1 MQLDPLALER
11 AHALV
16 DAHLTGPV
24 AAAPYVSHVEF
35 DPELRRWY
43 VRFTCDGRDAT
54 TIYFDLHERTLRYE
68 VYFLPIPA
76 TPTIALYEF
85 LLRRNHSMYGARF
98 SLGSEGDIYLV
109 GRVALEH
116 LDAGEL
122 DRIIGVLYELT
133 ERWFQPV
140 VALAYPRAT
149 PAGAEAGNDDEAGGL
164 HDSTPRA

>member
-1 MQLDPLALER
+1 VSLDPGSISPDALAAAHELVAGHLE
-11 AHALV
+11 
-16 DAHLTGPV
+16 GQV
-24 AAAPYVSHVEF
+24 AAEPYIQTVEY

-68 VYFLPIPA
+68 GYFLPIP
-76 TPTIALYEF
+76 PDHLLELYEF
-85 LLRRNHSMYGARF
+85 LLKRNHTMYGARF
-98 SLGSEGDIYLV
+98 SLGPDGDVYLV

-116 LDAGEL
+116 LTVEEL

-140 VALAYPRAT
+140 VQLAYGPRT
-149 PAGAEAGNDDEAGGL
+149 
-164 HDSTPRA
+164 RA

>member
-1 MQLDPLALER
+1 VQLDLERQLER

-16 DAHLTGPV
+16 GVHLEGPV
-24 AAAPYVSHVEF
+24 AAESYIQHVEY

-68 VYFLPIPA
+68 VYFLPTPESPSGTDPA
-76 TPTIALYEF
+76 SDAGANNTELYEF
-85 LLRRNHSMYGARF
+85 LLRRNHTMYGARF
-98 SLGSEGDIYLV
+98 SLGPDGDIYLV

-116 LDAGEL
+116 LTVDEL

-140 VALAYPRAT
+140 VQLAYGKRP
-149 PAGAEAGNDDEAGGL
+149 L
-164 HDSTPRA
+164 HDGTTGA